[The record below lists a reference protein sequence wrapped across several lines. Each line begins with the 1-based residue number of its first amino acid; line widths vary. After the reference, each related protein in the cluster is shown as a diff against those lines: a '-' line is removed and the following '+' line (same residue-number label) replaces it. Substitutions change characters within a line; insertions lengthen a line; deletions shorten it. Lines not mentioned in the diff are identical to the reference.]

1 MAEELKIRKR
11 IFLVGA
17 PRSGTTLLQSMLAV
31 HPEVCSFPETHFFSR
46 TLKQKGYKAYIDWYG
61 YKKRKRIKAL
71 LRRLN
76 EEKLLK
82 NLPFFT
88 FSNQKWARS
97 LISILDDMAMNKGYS
112 MWLEK
117 TPIHLHRV
125 GLISVIAPDTRFIHI
140 IRNGEDV
147 IASLYEV
154 TNLYP
159 EEWKGAKSIDSC
171 INRWKKDVGI
181 AKEYLGVQN
190 HAHVRYEN
198 LVKSPESVLR
208 NLCDRIGFDYTSE
221 MLEYRQAAEGL
232 IFDEEKWK
240 DSNVSQMR
248 ISNKFQEI
256 FTKEEQQYIKENVAD
271 IDIAVFD

>member
-17 PRSGTTLLQSMLAV
+17 PRSGTTLLQSMMAG

-46 TLKQKGYKAYIDWYG
+46 TLKQKGYKAYIGWYG
-61 YKKRKRIKAL
+61 YKKRKRIKAFL
-71 LRRLN
+71 TRLN

-88 FSNQKWARS
+88 FSNQKWARG
-97 LISILDDMAMNKGYS
+97 LISILDDMAVNKGYS

-125 GLISVIAPDTRFIHI
+125 GLISRIAPDTCFIHI

-147 IASLYEV
+147 ISSLYEV
-154 TNLYP
+154 TKLYP

-181 AKEYLGVQN
+181 AKEYLGMLN

-208 NLCDRIGFDYTSE
+208 NLCDRIEFDYTHE
-221 MLEYRQAAEGL
+221 MLEYRQSAEGL

-240 DSNVSQMR
+240 DSNVSQLR

-256 FTKEEQQYIKENVAD
+256 FSKDEQQYIRGNVAD
-271 IDIAVFD
+271 IDVAVFD

>member
-17 PRSGTTLLQSMLAV
+17 PRSGTTLLQSMLAG

-46 TLKQKGYKAYIDWYG
+46 TLKQNGYKAYIGWYG
-61 YKKRKRIKAL
+61 YKKRKRIKAFL
-71 LRRLN
+71 TRLN

-82 NLPFFT
+82 NLPFLT
-88 FSNQKWARS
+88 FSKQKWARG
-97 LISILDDMAMNKGYS
+97 LISILDDIAVNKGYS

-117 TPIHLHRV
+117 TPMHLHQA
-125 GLISVIAPDTRFIHI
+125 GLISRIAPDTCFIHI

-159 EEWKGAKSIDSC
+159 EEWKGARSLDRC
-171 INRWKKDVGI
+171 IKRWKKDVRITQG
-181 AKEYLGVQN
+181 YLGVQN

-198 LVKSPESVLR
+198 LVRSPESVLR
-208 NLCDRIGFDYTSE
+208 NLCDRIGFDYTPE

-248 ISNKFQEI
+248 ISNKFQE
-256 FTKEEQQYIKENVAD
+256 FFSKDEQQYIRENVAD